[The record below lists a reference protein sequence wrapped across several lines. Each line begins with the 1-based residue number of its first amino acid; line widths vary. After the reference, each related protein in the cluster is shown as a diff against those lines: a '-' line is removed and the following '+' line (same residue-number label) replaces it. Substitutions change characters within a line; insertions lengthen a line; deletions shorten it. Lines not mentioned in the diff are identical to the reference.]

1 MRSGPVPLPADV
13 GQPPNTN
20 TAATITMANAVC
32 FLVPAGALQY
42 CRTTVPFR
50 LM

>member
-1 MRSGPVPLPADV
+1 MPADV
-13 GQPPNTN
+13 GEPPNTN
-20 TAATITMANAVC
+20 TAATIATAHAVC

-42 CRTTVPFR
+42 CRTAVPFR